1 MAAQFSLVEHVY
13 RFLHVLMIT
22 ELELKKNKVV
32 WAEGD
37 NEVDGTAEKVD
48 MVAVGGQDLG
58 FEDKSRETMEVH
70 RHKLKFESAST
81 TLSTVYPIST
91 SILVPASPSTVL
103 PTTTPSI
110 GPSTTPSTALS
121 ITPLTALPTSFLVYV
136 PPKLF
141 TFVPISPSTISSSPS
156 IAVPTF
162 PSSIVPSSP
171 PIHMQSS
178 KCL

>member
-58 FEDKSRETMEVH
+58 LEDKSREAMEVH

-81 TLSTVYPIST
+81 TLSTVYPIAT
-91 SILVPASPSTVL
+91 SIVVPASPSPSTVL

-110 GPSTTPSTALS
+110 GP
-121 ITPLTALPTSFLVYV
+121 PL
-136 PPKLF
+136 PPQLH
-141 TFVPISPSTISSSPS
+141 SPS
-156 IAVPTF
+156 
-162 PSSIVPSSP
+162 P
-171 PIHMQSS
+171 P
-178 KCL
+178 